1 MKTNAE
7 NKKMAIQSIAAMHA
21 QVQGEVR
28 DLNVWLDNI
37 ERRVHSIR
45 KEDLKVRLRGGSYKL
60 GKN

>member
-1 MKTNAE
+1 
-7 NKKMAIQSIAAMHA
+7 MAIQSIAAMHA

-45 KEDLKVRLRGGSYKL
+45 KEDLKVRLRGGSYKP